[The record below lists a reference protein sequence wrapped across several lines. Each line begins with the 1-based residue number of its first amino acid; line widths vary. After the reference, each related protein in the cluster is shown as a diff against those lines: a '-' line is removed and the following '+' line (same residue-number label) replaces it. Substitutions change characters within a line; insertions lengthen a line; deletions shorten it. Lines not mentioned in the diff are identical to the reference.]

1 MRQISCPDVSG
12 PCSLGAPPLNS
23 GGSFQGAGAPVLPRR
38 LCPPPSLP
46 WALSV
51 PSPLHCSFSSK
62 NRSSNLGRT
71 INWGEAKSPKDGE
84 ALPPLRGRGDGPRR
98 SASCRQVRVR
108 NAVSGGS
115 DSVSAGPRP
124 LPGQLRT
131 CHRTVTRRK
140 HGAAGVLRAFVQRML
155 RENRSRAS
163 GPAQTRDPG
172 RGPWARTLGA
182 EKPRARSTLVAP
194 PGPSRLRPH
203 SAMALNTRAF
213 RATEIGAA
221 RVLGRKAG
229 RQSAPQGIQVNPKG
243 ADAWE
248 MLPEASSQRGGL
260 G

>member
-1 MRQISCPDVSG
+1 MSQAPAPWG
-12 PCSLGAPPLNS
+12 PGAPPLNS

-51 PSPLHCSFSSK
+51 PFPLHCSFSSK

-140 HGAAGVLRAFVQRML
+140 HGAAGALRAFVQRML

-172 RGPWARTLGA
+172 RGPWARTLGGDPGRRKTEGA
-182 EKPRARSTLVAP
+182 EHTCSSTGALKAAPTQRDGSKHASPSEPPKSEP
-194 PGPSRLRPH
+194 PGPS
-203 SAMALNTRAF
+203 
-213 RATEIGAA
+213 
-221 RVLGRKAG
+221 AG
-229 RQSAPQGIQVNPKG
+229 RQVSSL
-243 ADAWE
+243 
-248 MLPEASSQRGGL
+248 LPRVSR
-260 G
+260 

>member
-12 PCSLGAPPLNS
+12 PCSLGAPLLNS

-51 PSPLHCSFSSK
+51 PFPLHCSFSSK
-62 NRSSNLGRT
+62 NRSFNLGRT

-140 HGAAGVLRAFVQRML
+140 HGAAGALRAFVQRML

-172 RGPWARTLGA
+172 RGPWAGTLGA

-203 SAMALNTRAF
+203 SAMALNTR
-213 RATEIGAA
+213 RLPSHRNQSRPGPRQE
-221 RVLGRKAG
+221 GRSAVCSPGYPGESAG
-229 RQSAPQGIQVNPKG
+229 R
-243 ADAWE
+243 
-248 MLPEASSQRGGL
+248 
-260 G
+260 

>member
-1 MRQISCPDVSG
+1 MCHRHLKRNMSNTSPFFRPPKPPLPSHLYLVKRHRHPPSCPKHEPPLGAS
-12 PCSLGAPPLNS
+12 PFLPSHIQSEAEKRLSLCSLPLL
-23 GGSFQGAGAPVLPRR
+23 PVLPRR

-51 PSPLHCSFSSK
+51 PFPLHCSFSSK

-84 ALPPLRGRGDGPRR
+84 ALPPLRGWGDGPRR

-140 HGAAGVLRAFVQRML
+140 HGAAGALRAFVQRML

-172 RGPWARTLGA
+172 RGP
-182 EKPRARSTLVAP
+182 
-194 PGPSRLRPH
+194 
-203 SAMALNTRAF
+203 
-213 RATEIGAA
+213 
-221 RVLGRKAG
+221 
-229 RQSAPQGIQVNPKG
+229 
-243 ADAWE
+243 
-248 MLPEASSQRGGL
+248 
-260 G
+260 